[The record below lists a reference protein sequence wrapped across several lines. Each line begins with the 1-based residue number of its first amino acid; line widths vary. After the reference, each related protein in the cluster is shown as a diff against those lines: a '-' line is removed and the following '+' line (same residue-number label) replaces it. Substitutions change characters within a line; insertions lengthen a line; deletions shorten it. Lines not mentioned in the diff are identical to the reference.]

1 MATFY
6 ETSAKGKIGHFF
18 TVDLAEKKMLTAVI
32 KFEDLQT
39 IKKNYEFLVKNISKS
54 SESWQDIFFFLLY

>member
-1 MATFY
+1 
-6 ETSAKGKIGHFF
+6 
-18 TVDLAEKKMLTAVI
+18 MLTAVI